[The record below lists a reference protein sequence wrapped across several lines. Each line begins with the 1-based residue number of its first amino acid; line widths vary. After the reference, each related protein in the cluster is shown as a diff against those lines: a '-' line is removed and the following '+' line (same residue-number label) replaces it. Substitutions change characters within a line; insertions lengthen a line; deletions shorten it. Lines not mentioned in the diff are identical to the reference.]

1 MKMSLLSTFNEKFIR
16 SAAAKWMTL
25 FLVITAFANQE
36 ATAQTKLS
44 ELLKVQDARPQKIIG
59 YGLVSGLDR
68 TGDRTISRRGAA
80 FTVRSIANMLQ
91 QFGINVDS
99 ERLRTRN
106 VAAVMVTAT
115 IGPYHAP
122 GSEVDITV
130 SSLGDASSLEGG
142 VLLQTPLLNPDNRKV
157 YATAQGPLIVG
168 GINAELGGSRVRRDQ
183 TLTATIPDGGVVEYN
198 KSFMPNT
205 KKPLGLVLRDPSYA
219 NARRVSEAIN
229 NNFDEQLAT
238 VFNPGLVQVEWPAAF
253 RSKGTRNTF
262 ISTILNQE
270 IQVDTPARVVIN
282 ERTGTIVA
290 GGKVTIDHTLISHGS
305 IQVRTQVTPFISQ
318 PPPFSG
324 GDTKVVPVPEVGVS
338 EESAQNIV
346 LEPETSV
353 QQLAQSLNS
362 LGLSPR
368 DIISIFQALDKAG
381 ALRGELIV
389 M

>member
-1 MKMSLLSTFNEKFIR
+1 M
-16 SAAAKWMTL
+16 
-25 FLVITAFANQE
+25 
-36 ATAQTKLS
+36 
-44 ELLKVQDARPQKIIG
+44 
-59 YGLVSGLDR
+59 
-68 TGDRTISRRGAA
+68 
-80 FTVRSIANMLQ
+80 
-91 QFGINVDS
+91 
-99 ERLRTRN
+99 
-106 VAAVMVTAT
+106 
-115 IGPYHAP
+115 
-122 GSEVDITV
+122 
-130 SSLGDASSLEGG
+130 
-142 VLLQTPLLNPDNRKV
+142 PD
-157 YATAQGPLIVG
+157 TQ
-168 GINAELGGSRVRRDQ
+168 
-183 TLTATIPDGGVVEYN
+183 
-198 KSFMPNT
+198 
-205 KKPLGLVLRDPSYA
+205 KPLGLVLRDPSYA

-238 VFNPGLVQVEWPAAF
+238 VFNPGLVQVDWPAAF
-253 RSKGTRNTF
+253 QSQGTRNTF

-290 GGKVTIDHTLISHGS
+290 GGKVTIDNTLISHGS

-324 GDTKVVPVPEVGVS
+324 GDTEVVPVPEVGVS

-353 QQLAQSLNS
+353 QQLAQSLDS

>member
-1 MKMSLLSTFNEKFIR
+1 MKMNLITVLNKKSILCTALKSLALCLI
-16 SAAAKWMTL
+16 
-25 FLVITAFANQE
+25 VIVFTTQE
-36 ATAQTKLS
+36 VAGQTKLS
-44 ELLKVQDARPQKIIG
+44 ELLKVQDAQPQKIIG

-142 VLLQTPLLNPDNRKV
+142 VLLQTPLLNPDNRKI
-157 YATAQGPLIVG
+157 YAKAQGPLIVG

-183 TLTATIPDGGVVEYN
+183 TLTATIPDGGIVEYN
-198 KSFMPNT
+198 KSFMPDT
-205 KKPLGLVLRDPSYA
+205 QKPLGLVLRDPSYA

-229 NNFDEQLAT
+229 TNFDEQLAT

-253 RSKGTRNTF
+253 QSQGTRNTF

-270 IQVDTPARVVIN
+270 IAVDTPARVVIN

-290 GGKVTIDHTLISHGS
+290 GGKVTIDNTLISHGS

-324 GDTKVVPVPEVGVS
+324 GDTEVVPVPEVGVS
-338 EESAQNIV
+338 EESAQNLV

-353 QQLAQSLNS
+353 QQLAQSLDS